1 MFGLGTLNQARFNI
15 YFPKTSGNGNE
26 TQASVTNFEGVKT
39 FIKEIRK
46 WPSLIL
52 SNTIT
57 MVASKMQGQLMLCKT
72 VA

>member
-46 WPSLIL
+46 WPTLIL

-57 MVASKMQGQLMLCKT
+57 IWLHQKCKGSSCY
-72 VA
+72 VRL

>member
-39 FIKEIRK
+39 SIKEIRK